1 MAWHELLRALCLV
14 LIIEGLL
21 PFAAPARWREAV
33 LGAARLSDRSLRI
46 LGFAFL
52 AGGALLLNLSR

>member
-1 MAWHELLRALCLV
+1 MAWHELFRALCLV

-21 PFAAPARWREAV
+21 PFAAPGHWRAAV
-33 LGAARLSDRSLRI
+33 LGAAGLSDRGLRI

-52 AGGALLLNLSR
+52 VGGALLLNLSR

>member
-1 MAWHELLRALCLV
+1 MAWHELFRALCLV

-21 PFAAPARWREAV
+21 PFAAPRRWRA
-33 LGAARLSDRSLRI
+33 GALAAAGLSDRGLRI

-52 AGGALLLNLSR
+52 VGGALLLNLSR